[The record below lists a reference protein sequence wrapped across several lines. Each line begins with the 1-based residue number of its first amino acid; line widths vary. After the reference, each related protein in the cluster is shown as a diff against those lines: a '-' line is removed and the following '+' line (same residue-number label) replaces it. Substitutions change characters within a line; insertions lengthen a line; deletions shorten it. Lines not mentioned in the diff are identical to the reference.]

1 MRRAFHLMPVITL
14 LLPAVILISGCL
26 GGGPPEPGGIEGTV
40 TDTDHNP
47 VANVTVSIV
56 SGTTGFPEIAAI
68 TNEDGYYTIGSIP
81 PGTFDVAIHDQEGN
95 RVGIESIVVQS
106 RQTSTLNFTIA
117 TEAVAEEE
125 IPPGP
130 SLPKE
135 AEPSEPQP
143 TPTER
148 WTADGVFGE
157 REYLG
162 EMSYDNYEI
171 RWLADDQYVYI
182 GMKAKTTGWVAVG
195 IKPTL
200 AMKDADTILGFV
212 KDGETTVF
220 DQFSTGAT
228 GPHISDTELGGSNDI
243 LDLGGSEEGGYTTIE
258 FKRALNTG
266 DEYDNELSPG
276 TNKIIWSYGSTDDL
290 GRKHIARGYGEITL

>member
-1 MRRAFHLMPVITL
+1 M
-14 LLPAVILISGCL
+14 
-26 GGGPPEPGGIEGTV
+26 
-40 TDTDHNP
+40 
-47 VANVTVSIV
+47 TVSIV

-68 TNEDGYYTIGSIP
+68 TNEAGYYVIGSVP
-81 PGTFDVAIHDQEGN
+81 AGTFDVAVHDQEGN

-106 RQTSTLNFTIA
+106 GRTSTLSFTIA
-117 TEAVAEEE
+117 IEAAAEEE
-125 IPPGP
+125 IPPSP
-130 SLPKE
+130 DLPKE
-135 AEPSEPQP
+135 AEPAEPQP

-182 GMKAKTTGWVAVG
+182 GIKAKTTGWVAVG

-200 AMKDADTILGFV
+200 AMKDADIILGFV
-212 KDGETTVF
+212 EDGEATVF
-220 DQFSTGAT
+220 DQFSIGAN
-228 GPHISDTELGGSNDI
+228 GPHPSDTELGGSNDI
-243 LDLGGSEEGGYTTIE
+243 LDFGGSEEGGHTTIE

-276 TNKIIWSYGSTDDL
+276 TNKIIWSYGSTDEL
-290 GRKHIARGYGEITL
+290 GRKHISRGYGEISL